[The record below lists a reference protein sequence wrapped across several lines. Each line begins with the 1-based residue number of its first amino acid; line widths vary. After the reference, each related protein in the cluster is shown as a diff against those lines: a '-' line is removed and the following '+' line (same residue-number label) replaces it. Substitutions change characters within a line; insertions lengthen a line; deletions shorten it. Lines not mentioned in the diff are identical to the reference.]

1 VLDPNSYRTSRARL
15 EAGPEASK
23 DVLGR
28 KIRYLAEVE
37 HLLLRT
43 LLVMCAGWLERK
55 QAYAL
60 RYVLEEN
67 RVLRE
72 QLGDGKPRLNNAQ
85 RRRLARA
92 GKLLGRAQL
101 RELATLAKPDTILG
115 WYRRLIAQKYDGSKN
130 RGPGRPRTR
139 QDIVTLVLRM
149 ARDNPTWGYTRIR
162 GGLRNLGLNIGR
174 TTIAR
179 ILAEHGVD
187 PATMRPERW
196 STFLAAHWGAICGGD
211 FFTVEVV
218 TLHGLVRH
226 HVLFVIDLATR
237 EVQIGGVVKEPYS
250 GWVKNVLR
258 GMLDCFDGFLVGKR
272 HLILDSD
279 PVFTPDVRGFLRHS
293 GVEVARLPSRSPNL
307 NAHAERFIGSVRRE
321 CLSRVV
327 PIGEAHLR
335 KLLKEYLEHYHRERN
350 HQGIENRLIDPEVA
364 ANGDGPIR
372 RRTRNGGLLS
382 FYVREA
388 A

>member
-1 VLDPNSYRTSRARL
+1 
-15 EAGPEASK
+15 
-23 DVLGR
+23 
-28 KIRYLAEVE
+28 VE
-37 HLLLRT
+37 HVLLRT
-43 LLVMCAGWLERK
+43 LLVICTGWLQRK
-55 QAYAL
+55 QAHAL

-72 QLGDGKPRLNNAQ
+72 QLGGNKPRLNNSQ

-92 GKLLGRAQL
+92 GKLLERAQL

-115 WYRRLIAQKYDGSKN
+115 WYRTLIARKYDGSKN
-130 RGPGRPRTR
+130 RSPGRPRTR
-139 QDIVTLVLRM
+139 RDIVALVIRM
-149 ARDNPTWGYTRIR
+149 AKENPTWGYTRIR
-162 GGLRNLGLNIGR
+162 GALRNLGLDVGR

-179 ILAEHGVD
+179 ILAEDGID
-187 PATMRPERW
+187 PAPMRPERW
-196 STFLAAHWGAICGGD
+196 STFLKAHWGAIGGGD

-226 HVLFVIDLATR
+226 HVFFVIDLATR
-237 EVQIGGVVKEPYS
+237 QVQIGGIVKEPY
-250 GWVKNVLR
+250 GDWVMNVMR
-258 GMLDCFDGFLVGKR
+258 GMLDCVDGFLLGKR
-272 HLILDSD
+272 RLILDRD
-279 PVFTPDVRGFLRHS
+279 PVFTPEVRGFLSRS
-293 GVEVARLPSRSPNL
+293 GVQVARLPSRSPNL

-335 KLLKEYLEHYHRERN
+335 KLLTNYVDHYHRERN
-350 HQGIENRLIDPEVA
+350 HQGIGNRLIEPTVA
-364 ANGDGPIR
+364 ANGEGEIR
-372 RRTRNGGLLS
+372 RQTRSGGLLS